1 MFISCPYA
9 YTIDDPKRKE
19 IEMNAITA
27 TLFLIL
33 MALLRLALPFGLL
46 LYLGERNR
54 RNTLRHFNR
63 S

>member
-1 MFISCPYA
+1 
-9 YTIDDPKRKE
+9 
-19 IEMNAITA
+19 MNAITA

-54 RNTLRHFNR
+54 RNTLRNFNR
-63 S
+63 T